1 MDPKFIRSFFKEREV
16 QYLKTILEILTAVL
30 FVVLIIIVFVNS
42 VIVNKNLF
50 SCRNNLSV
58 ILKTLGH
65 DIKIDL
71 RWFNTNL
78 LNPNP
83 NP

>member
-1 MDPKFIRSFFKEREV
+1 MDPNFIRSFFKKREV
-16 QYLKTILEILTAVL
+16 LYLKTILEILTTAL
-30 FVVLIIIVFVNS
+30 FVVLIITVFVNS
-42 VIVNKNLF
+42 VIVNKNVF

-58 ILKTLGH
+58 TLIALGH

>member
-1 MDPKFIRSFFKEREV
+1 MDPNFIRSLFKKREV
-16 QYLKTILEILTAVL
+16 LYLKTILEILTAAL

-50 SCRNNLSV
+50 SCRDNLSV
-58 ILKTLGH
+58 ILNTLGH

-71 RWFNTNL
+71 RWFSTNL
-78 LNPNP
+78 PLTLIL
-83 NP
+83 

>member
-1 MDPKFIRSFFKEREV
+1 MGPNFIRSFFKKREV
-16 QYLKTILEILTAVL
+16 PFLKTILEILTAAL
-30 FVVLIIIVFVNS
+30 FVVLVIIVFVNS
-42 VIVNKNLF
+42 VIVNENLF
-50 SCRNNLSV
+50 SFRDNLSV

-83 NP
+83 KP

>member
-16 QYLKTILEILTAVL
+16 PYLKTILEILTAVL

-50 SCRNNLSV
+50 SSRDNLSV

-65 DIKIDL
+65 DIKTDL
-71 RWFNTNL
+71 RWLNTNL

-83 NP
+83 NS

>member
-1 MDPKFIRSFFKEREV
+1 MDPNFIRSFFKKREV
-16 QYLKTILEILTAVL
+16 LYLKTILEILTTAL